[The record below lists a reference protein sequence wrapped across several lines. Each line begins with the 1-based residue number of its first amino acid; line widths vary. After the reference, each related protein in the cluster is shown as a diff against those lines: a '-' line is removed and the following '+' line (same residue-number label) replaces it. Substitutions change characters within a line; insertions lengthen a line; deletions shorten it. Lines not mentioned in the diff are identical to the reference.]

1 MSHPESSHG
10 RYRFQGQQP
19 MDPNADVHP
28 EMLSSAAME
37 SLNADIPNSPED
49 LIAMQDTPPRPN
61 RPEKPEHRR
70 SEKVKQIL
78 ELISRLETS
87 PADDQ
92 QIALSLLN
100 KLEDY
105 HDHVV
110 GELRD
115 DETAKHTQIVSWAV
129 DADRLYQARLLLQNV
144 EMG

>member
-1 MSHPESSHG
+1 MSQPESSNG

-37 SLNADIPNSPED
+37 PLNADIPNSPED

-61 RPEKPEHRR
+61 RPEKPERKR
-70 SEKVKQIL
+70 SEKVTQVL
-78 ELISRLETS
+78 DLIKSLSTS

-92 QIALSLLN
+92 AIALSLLN
-100 KLEDY
+100 KLEDF
-105 HDHVV
+105 HDQVV
-110 GELRD
+110 SELAE
-115 DETAKHTQIVSWAV
+115 DEDAKHTQIVSWAV